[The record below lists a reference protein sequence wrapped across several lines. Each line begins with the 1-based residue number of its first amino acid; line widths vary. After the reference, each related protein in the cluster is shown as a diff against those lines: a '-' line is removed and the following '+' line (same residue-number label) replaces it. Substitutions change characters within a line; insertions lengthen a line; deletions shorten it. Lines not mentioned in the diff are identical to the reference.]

1 MHLNR
6 QATEH
11 GLGRLGAGP
20 SIHSHDM
27 CLERRLTVST
37 PFPVSVVFERGIVW
51 ELNELFWMLL
61 CTQVGL
67 PWARVGLTSR
77 LPPELRSAISVYF
90 SLKDLV
96 PLWAS
101 HWG

>member
-1 MHLNR
+1 
-6 QATEH
+6 
-11 GLGRLGAGP
+11 
-20 SIHSHDM
+20 
-27 CLERRLTVST
+27 
-37 PFPVSVVFERGIVW
+37 
-51 ELNELFWMLL
+51 MLL
-61 CTQVGL
+61 RTQVGL

-77 LPPELRSAISVYF
+77 LLPELCSVASVYF